1 MLIGVGGRLVLR
13 VSGVESHRC
22 VSQANYCRMVLV
34 PMQFY
39 AFQDLKDGLYFF
51 LSESNSLPGRG
62 EKAESEAIDRHFGLT
77 WFEKVDDLP
86 DGVLVRRTAR
96 EGQHMD
102 FMLQTPAELLRAA
115 GWMPPVAVDASAR
128 EVELMLEAT
137 FLDHTLV
144 RFEHQQETAD
154 AEDPFVFSLRNPNDA
169 EQMMWDGKS
178 LPEMP
183 KMALARR
190 LEVLHGRNR
199 MECFNSMS
207 KIMMIPPTFP
217 RCQQPPKEAAAEE
230 RAKQQEERDELEAE
244 RVEGVGEQLRQ
255 AKKASRQHL
264 ERREEVGAKEAEAGA
279 LVVEYLLFGATS
291 RRWW

>member
-1 MLIGVGGRLVLR
+1 MVLPWMFFLIGVGGRLVLR

-22 VSQANYCRMVLV
+22 VSQANYCRMVLA

-51 LSESNSLPGRG
+51 LGESKSLPGRG
-62 EKAESEAIDRHFGLT
+62 EKAESEAIGRHFGLT

-102 FMLQTPAELLRAA
+102 LMLQTPAELLRAA
-115 GWMPPVAVDASAR
+115 GWMLPVAVDASAR

-144 RFEHQQETAD
+144 RFEHQRETAD

-207 KIMMIPPTFP
+207 KIMMITTLDPTYIAP
-217 RCQQPPKEAAAEE
+217 VPAAPKGGGGGGKGKAAGGKGRAGGRKGGGRGRAAA
-230 RAKQQEERDELEAE
+230 ASKKS
-244 RVEGVGEQLRQ
+244 EQ
-255 AKKASRQHL
+255 AAP
-264 ERREEVGAKEAEAGA
+264 
-279 LVVEYLLFGATS
+279 
-291 RRWW
+291 